1 MSAFANYQ
9 RLLRLVGYA
18 QGNVE
23 LIDTSCCLA
32 LTGSFVG
39 FYGFFSFL
47 TGLFLNSPNS
57 MLQTQRSKLNS
68 LI

>member
-23 LIDTSCCLA
+23 LIDTSCCLS
-32 LTGSFVG
+32 LTSFFIG
-39 FYGFFSFL
+39 FHDFL
-47 TGLFLNSPNS
+47 AF
-57 MLQTQRSKLNS
+57 
-68 LI
+68 